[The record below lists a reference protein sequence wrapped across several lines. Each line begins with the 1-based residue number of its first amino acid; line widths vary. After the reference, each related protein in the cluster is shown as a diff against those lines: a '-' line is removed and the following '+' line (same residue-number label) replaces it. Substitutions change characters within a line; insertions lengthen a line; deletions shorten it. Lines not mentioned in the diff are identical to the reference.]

1 LCVTSRSR
9 QSIQRACYARGSA
22 LHMPQRLLQHS
33 CWHRQSVIVLKR
45 AQEGSMPEV
54 GLVSLSRHAVTI
66 ARTVLSRY
74 RSMFSKHQFTQPQ
87 LLALL

>member
-1 LCVTSRSR
+1 
-9 QSIQRACYARGSA
+9 
-22 LHMPQRLLQHS
+22 
-33 CWHRQSVIVLKR
+33 
-45 AQEGSMPEV
+45 MPEV

-66 ARTVLSRY
+66 ARTVFSRY